1 MSRIRSIHPG
11 IWTDEEFV
19 GLSSFAR
26 LLFIGIW
33 NECDDKGLFVW
44 SPLQLKMRV
53 LPADNIDAAALLDE
67 LATSNS
73 VRKYEIGGK
82 SYGAVRNFA
91 KFQRP
96 KKPNDV
102 HPASPQILAY
112 AGHDG
117 PSPAFNDDEVTDEL
131 PTEGVKSPQMEDEGG
146 KRELGK
152 EPDGSPPK
160 RAEPFPRPDWAEPP
174 LWADFLKNRKAK
186 RSPNTATAH
195 AKMMTDMARWSAET
209 GWPPGEVFRVCV
221 AKGWAGIYDPRDKE
235 NGNHGNN
242 RNNPAGNG
250 RPVDGFTAALRHV
263 ANGPNHVPFGND
275 RH

>member
-53 LPADNIDAAALLDE
+53 LPADNVDAGALLDE
-67 LATSNS
+67 LAASNS

-96 KKPNDV
+96 KKPNDI
-102 HPASPQILAY
+102 HPASSQILAY
-112 AGHDG
+112 AGHG
-117 PSPAFNDDEVTDEL
+117 SEPASTDDEVVPHQL
-131 PTEGVKSPQMEDEGG
+131 PTASEKPPQMEDGGG
-146 KRELGK
+146 KVELTPNGVCASEDALKPEHVVDEWNKVALRLGK
-152 EPDGSPPK
+152 PK
-160 RAEPFPRPDWAEPP
+160 VRDITPERRQLLKARIGQYELD
-174 LWADFLKNRKAK
+174 DFLTVFERIEH
-186 RSPNTATAH
+186 SPFLRG
-195 AKMMTDMARWSAET
+195 DT
-209 GWPPGEVFRVCV
+209 GWNRCTFDWIFKKANFQKTLEGN
-221 AKGWAGIYDPRDKE
+221 YD
-235 NGNHGNN
+235 N
-242 RNNPAGNG
+242 
-250 RPVDGFTAALRHV
+250 
-263 ANGPNHVPFGND
+263 
-275 RH
+275 